1 MLVTAFPSPIFAAN
15 CFILAPAAGEEC
27 LVVDPGIEANDW
39 VADTVREHKLR
50 PAAVLLTHGHLD
62 HVYTVTPV
70 CTTYEV
76 PALIHGEDSY
86 RLSDPISTMSPELV
100 AMLEQ
105 QFGAKSTWAEPSEI
119 RTLTDTQHI
128 EIAGLDVQ
136 VIHAPGHTEGSA
148 MFHLPGGDVLFA
160 GGIGR
165 TDLPGGDSDAMRTSL
180 REKVMALPDDAL
192 VLPGHGPGT
201 LMARERVT
209 NPYLSEQFLSAT
221 GPF

>member
-1 MLVTAFPSPIFAAN
+1 M
-15 CFILAPAAGEEC
+15 
-27 LVVDPGIEANDW
+27 
-39 VADTVREHKLR
+39 
-50 PAAVLLTHGHLD
+50 
-62 HVYTVTPV
+62 
-70 CTTYEV
+70 
-76 PALIHGEDSY
+76 
-86 RLSDPISTMSPELV
+86 
-100 AMLEQ
+100 
-105 QFGAKSTWAEPSEI
+105 
-119 RTLTDTQHI
+119 
-128 EIAGLDVQ
+128 Q

-148 MFHLPGGDVLFA
+148 MFHLPGIPDAVAAAPANAAHPASTVLSGDVLFA